1 MNIWNV
7 LPPPIIEFAT
17 PLFIST
23 IKSINPLGNF
33 LILLVSIYGAG
44 KVRLKLV
51 GLSISW
57 SPFRVFKVPM
67 EYNFVLHYVK
77 ALLKLWKKIAR

>member
-1 MNIWNV
+1 M
-7 LPPPIIEFAT
+7 
-17 PLFIST
+17 FIST

-33 LILLVSIYGAG
+33 LILLVSNYGAG
-44 KVRLKLV
+44 KVRLKWV

-77 ALLKLWKKIAR
+77 